1 MKWFR
6 PFDPPETDV
15 SLVRRDRDL
24 VGSSP
29 FKGEVRRGM
38 VFWRGGAKNHP
49 HPNPPLEGEGTSG
62 SVESTESA
70 AALLQRMEWTTLKR
84 LDGLLQG
91 DYRTLLRGVGL
102 DLADLR
108 EYQLHDDVRHIDWNV
123 TARMQTP
130 YVRQFSED
138 RDMNAWF
145 LVDLSPSAN
154 FSSGARSKRTLSIEF
169 VALMSRL
176 ITQHGNRAGLIRYTT
191 NVDTVIT
198 PRADRVHVL
207 HLLHRLMQQPLRDA
221 LRTNAP
227 TQLHLLLARAA
238 STMKRRSAVFVV
250 SDFISEPGWEAE
262 LPRLAQRHDVVVVR
276 MSDPLEMN
284 LPNIGLMTL
293 EDPETGEQLF
303 VDTTDP
309 ALRKRFAALH
319 EARQAAQDKAFSQAG
334 VTVMNLR
341 TDQSLV
347 DGVAAFIAER
357 TRRSQSARA
366 PLAPSSELE
375 SMRQVA

>member
-6 PFDPPETDV
+6 PFDPPEAHADV
-15 SLVRRDRDL
+15 VRAPPASA
-24 VGSSP
+24 GS
-29 FKGEVRRGM
+29 
-38 VFWRGGAKNHP
+38 A
-49 HPNPPLEGEGTSG
+49 
-62 SVESTESA
+62 ESTESA
-70 AALLQRMEWTTLKR
+70 IAFLQRMEWTTLRR

-138 RDMNAWF
+138 RDINAWF

-176 ITQHGNRAGLIRYTT
+176 ITQHGNRAGLIRYGT
-191 NVDTVIT
+191 NVDTVIM

-207 HLLHRLMQQPLRDA
+207 HLLHRLMQQPRRDA
-221 LRTNAP
+221 QRSSGRTE
-227 TQLHLLLARAA
+227 LHVLLARAA
-238 STMKRRSAVFVV
+238 STIRRRSAVFIV
-250 SDFISEPGWEAE
+250 SDFISEPRWEAE
-262 LPRLAQRHDVVVVR
+262 LRRLAQRHDVVVVR
-276 MSDPLEMN
+276 ISDPLEMS
-284 LPNIGLMTL
+284 LPNVGLMTL

-309 ALRKRFAALH
+309 GLRKRFAALH
-319 EARQAAQDKAFSQAG
+319 EAREAAQNKVFSQAG

-341 TDQSLV
+341 ADQSLV
-347 DGVAAFIAER
+347 DGIVRFIAER
-357 TRRSQSARA
+357 TRRSQSVRA
-366 PLAPSSELE
+366 PFALSSESD